1 MHDQNQHGQ
10 WCPALR
16 EWPAVLTDRML
27 STGMIPGFFMGN
39 SLMWHDLLVALALL
53 LVIEGIW
60 PFLSPNSMRE
70 VLLMLAQQDSRSLRI
85 SGLISMVSGVI
96 LLYLVN

>member
-1 MHDQNQHGQ
+1 
-10 WCPALR
+10 
-16 EWPAVLTDRML
+16 ML

-39 SLMWHDLLVALALL
+39 SSMWHDLLVALALL

-70 VLLMLAQQDSRSLRI
+70 VLLMLTQQDNRSLRI
-85 SGLISMVSGVI
+85 SGFISMASGVI